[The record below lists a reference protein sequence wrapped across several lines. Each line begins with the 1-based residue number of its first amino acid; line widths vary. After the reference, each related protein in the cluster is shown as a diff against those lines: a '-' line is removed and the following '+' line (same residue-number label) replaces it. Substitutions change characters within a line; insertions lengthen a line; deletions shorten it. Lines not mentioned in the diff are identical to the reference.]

1 MGEIRVLMKE
11 KWSWNFLATLSPIST
26 SIRVRQSPAFAI
38 AKPTFNSLIWL
49 KKCKACSV
57 LCFKLLTPDYYQVRT
72 ISIIITV
79 IALLL
84 IISRKS
90 CTLIVELFI
99 SVEEQLLLKMY
110 YIKSRWFLFPFCAK
124 EIPGLKYFKKLFWGE
139 IH

>member
-1 MGEIRVLMKE
+1 MKE
-11 KWSWNFLATLSPIST
+11 EWTWNFLATLSPIST
-26 SIRVRQSPAFAI
+26 SIRVRQSPGFAI
-38 AKPTFNSLIWL
+38 AKPTVNSLTWL
-49 KKCKACSV
+49 KKCEACSA

-99 SVEEQLLLKMY
+99 SVEEQLLLKNLLY
-110 YIKSRWFLFPFCAK
+110 CESRWFLFHFFVQNK
-124 EIPGLKYFKKLFWGE
+124 SQDWNTLKKLFWGE